1 MKDNK
6 ELPKKSVNKDSIIG
20 KGYSYLIAILLTILF
35 SGLHVDYKVE
45 CNSVCSFS
53 IQRKDVSVPV
63 TLFFLV
69 SISTLIGMPTDSIA
83 ITIGK
88 ILSGKE

>member
-1 MKDNK
+1 MKI
-6 ELPKKSVNKDSIIG
+6 NKDSIIG
-20 KGYSYLIAILLTILF
+20 KGYSYLLAIVLTFLF
-35 SGLHVDYKVE
+35 CGLHIDYRVE
-45 CNSVCSFS
+45 CSNACSFS
-53 IQRKDVSVPV
+53 VQRKDVSVPV

-69 SISTLIGMPTDSIA
+69 SISTLIGMPTDKIA